1 MCKPDEN
8 GLSDPAEG
16 NEEIEKLRSDLA
28 ALKSRCGKLEAQAYV
43 EVAQQLDLL
52 VQLLT
57 FGLSVASFL
66 IYWNI
71 LGWLLTFAVY
81 AGNLLVSPST
91 GDLMFN
97 TYSIFA
103 FKLASASIP
112 LLRHRWYHRIDYRR
126 LEVFAV
132 FGIFIARVKLCRW
145 RIALFAPKEGASS
158 SKDNQFGVVV
168 TEEDI
173 WEANYEIN
181 AQFLYA
187 SILRLRGLWIKTAQY
202 LSSRADFAPKA
213 YVRYLSKLQDE
224 APETE
229 WGEVEKILKLAGI
242 LDQFSSVEEKPIA
255 SASIGQVHFATLK
268 KTGDKVVV
276 KVQHP
281 QARTLM
287 LDDFWSLTV
296 ITRIISFLEPEW
308 AFVEK
313 LMAEWAKEAHKEL
326 SFTSEMEH
334 LLLAK
339 VAVDTLATDVTTS
352 AGTGGMPFKVEI
364 PIPYQELTSRD
375 VLVMSY
381 CEGTKVDDLDQLEK
395 WNLPKGAVMDAVAQA
410 FAHMMYTADIFNG
423 DPHAGNILVR
433 PGLSK
438 KIDSQG
444 EGLTIVLLDWG
455 LAKQLAEVKRIA
467 LCKLC
472 LAAATFDFGMLLDS
486 FKAMGLKMKRVS
498 MFHELIYCVLRYQP
512 GSKSYK
518 NLFNNCRKMSP
529 KIWRGFAF
537 YYETWPLGNSRR
549 NGSKQR
555 FGPTGSVWT
564 RERKVKRFQWIRK
577 LIQANFSSLS
587 VSMNC

>member
-1 MCKPDEN
+1 MCKPDEK
-8 GLSDPAEG
+8 GLSDPADG
-16 NEEIEKLRSDLA
+16 NEGIEKLRSELA

-52 VQLLT
+52 VQLVT

-66 IYWNI
+66 LYWNI
-71 LGWLLTFAVY
+71 LGWFLTFAVY

-91 GDLMFN
+91 GDFLFH
-97 TYSIFA
+97 TYSIIA

-112 LLRHRWYHRIDYRR
+112 ILRHRWYHRIDYRR

-132 FGIFIARVKLCRW
+132 FGVFIARVKLCRW
-145 RIALFAPKEGASS
+145 REALFAPKEGSSS
-158 SKDNQFGVVV
+158 SKDNQFGAVI

-173 WEANYEIN
+173 WEASYEVN

-213 YVRYLSKLQDE
+213 YVRHLSKLQDE

-229 WGEVEKILKLAGI
+229 WEEVEKMLKRAGI
-242 LDQFSSVEEKPIA
+242 LDQFSSVEKKPIA

-268 KTGDKVVV
+268 KTGEKVVV

-281 QARTLM
+281 QARTLL

-296 ITRIISFLEPEW
+296 ITRIVSYLEPEW
-308 AFVEK
+308 AFLEK

-339 VAVDTLATDVTTS
+339 VAIDTLDKDATTS
-352 AGTGGMPFKVEI
+352 PGTGAMPFKVEI
-364 PIPYQELTSRD
+364 PIPYPELTSRD

-381 CEGTKVDDLDQLEK
+381 CEGAKVDDLDQLEK

-410 FAHMMYTADIFNG
+410 FAHMMYAADIFNG

-433 PGLSK
+433 PGLGNT
-438 KIDSQG
+438 IDSQG
-444 EGLTIVLLDWG
+444 GGLTIVLLDWG
-455 LAKQLAEVKRIA
+455 LAKQLPQEKRIA

-498 MFHELIYCVLRYQP
+498 IFHEVIYIVY
-512 GSKSYK
+512 
-518 NLFNNCRKMSP
+518 
-529 KIWRGFAF
+529 
-537 YYETWPLGNSRR
+537 
-549 NGSKQR
+549 
-555 FGPTGSVWT
+555 
-564 RERKVKRFQWIRK
+564 
-577 LIQANFSSLS
+577 
-587 VSMNC
+587 